1 MEWLKIPKSSAVVK
15 FACLDNFE
23 QEPYFIVKLTPT
35 TPVYDERFI
44 DYGFNKIQYFEHLRC
59 EEQSYIL
66 FHRVLLLTWSTQS
79 K

>member
-23 QEPYFIVKLTPT
+23 QEPYFT

-44 DYGFNKIQYFEHLRC
+44 NYGFNKIQYFEHLRLRGAKLYLIS
-59 EEQSYIL
+59 QS
-66 FHRVLLLTWSTQS
+66 FAVDMVHPE
-79 K
+79 